1 VTTWSDA
8 TAKRNSCSHHEQ
20 EWLRSGTGVAQEAV
34 QRCSCL
40 AFADCWSFEETK
52 VCETS
57 RRRAA
62 RASPGNNK
70 TSWRQL
76 SLMSTCGLRLEVWWP
91 WNRMTNDVPDPMT
104 QRRTCSSSPVPT
116 PSSSQ
121 LQLHVEPFAFTP
133 LHSTPLEPVKQT
145 VFSLV
150 HCFLPPALSVASV
163 SPSASFTALFWK
175 K

>member
-1 VTTWSDA
+1 MLRRNETAVA
-8 TAKRNSCSHHEQ
+8 TMS
-20 EWLRSGTGVAQEAV
+20 RSGSEVAQEWRRRPCSVAV
-34 QRCSCL
+34 ASHLLTAGRLRKQR
-40 AFADCWSFEETK
+40 

-57 RRRAA
+57 RLRAA

-104 QRRTCSSSPVPT
+104 QRRTCSSSLVPT
-116 PSSSQ
+116 PNSSQ

-133 LHSTPLEPVKQT
+133 LHSTRASQT
-145 VFSLV
+145 NCLFTCAL
-150 HCFLPPALSVASV
+150 LPTSSSV
-163 SPSASFTALFWK
+163 SG
-175 K
+175 